1 MTSESRDSI
10 KDIWEDRESYYREW
24 PVRQDI
30 RLEEEPDHW
39 VQSCCVLCSNGCG
52 MDIGVKNGH
61 IVGVRGR
68 EADRVNHGR
77 LGPKGLHGWVANN
90 SKDRLKYPLI
100 REGGKKEGK
109 FRQAS
114 WDEAMELIVKK
125 SKEIIDKYT
134 SDAIA
139 FYSTGQIFIEEYY
152 TLAVIAKAGLGT
164 SLTDGNTR
172 LCTAT
177 AAAALRQTF
186 GSDGQPGSYSDYDTT
201 DCIFLV
207 GHNMSNTQTVQWMR
221 ILDRLKGPNPPKVV
235 ALDPRLTATSREA
248 TVHLAP
254 RIGTAIA
261 VLNGIQNLFI
271 ENGWIDMDFINK
283 HTIGFEKL
291 KKIVSEYTPE
301 KVEEISGVKPEIL
314 FKAAEILGTT
324 PTLISSALQG
334 IYQSEQATA
343 TACQINNINLLRG
356 MIGRPGCGILQFN
369 GQPTAQNNRETGCNG
384 EQPGFRNTQNP
395 KHMEDLAKIWNV
407 DVGKIPLGEAAHI
420 MEIMEHAEAGSVK
433 MFWVI
438 STNPAVSLPDLSR
451 VRRILS
457 KPDMFLVVQDCFPT
471 ETTEFADVILPAGIW
486 GEKTGTFTNTDRTVH
501 ISYKAVDPPG
511 DARPDLDIFLDYA
524 RRMDFRDKDGAPLIK
539 WDDPEGAF
547 KGWKECS
554 KNCLCDYS
562 GLTYAKLTGGS
573 GIQWPCNEQNP
584 DGTERLYTDFV
595 FRTDEDV
602 CETHGHDLETGG
614 NISPE
619 EYKAWDPAGKAI
631 LRGARY
637 MPPFEEPDEEY
648 PFRLSTGRVV
658 YHFHTRTKTGRSKE
672 LEEAA
677 PHAFAQ
683 ISEEDAARLG
693 IKDGE
698 MVDVRSRRGIV
709 RVPAKVGDI
718 EVGHIFIPFHYGYWD
733 EQECRPR
740 AANELTIS
748 LWDPIS
754 KQPYFKTAAAQL
766 SKAGTEPLGTIVEEA
781 GKEECL
787 PSVTAREGIIVEGA
801 REVTTEGEH
810 QERSH
815 VPDYLGILYACND
828 EFIKA
833 CDSVS
838 QNNATHLEIVARLRI
853 LKQYS
858 SEAKALL
865 DPFLDK
871 YGRRIPDEPDRLRKV
886 LFKKRSGEFGLI
898 RDLQDLYVMASD
910 TQIALEIIRP
920 TALML
925 RDKELRDACDQ
936 IIEYDKKQMGWITT
950 QLQLKAPHN
959 VVVPT

>member
-1 MTSESRDSI
+1 
-10 KDIWEDRESYYREW
+10 
-24 PVRQDI
+24 
-30 RLEEEPDHW
+30 
-39 VQSCCVLCSNGCG
+39 
-52 MDIGVKNGH
+52 MDIGVKNGR
-61 IVGVRGR
+61 IVGIRGR
-68 EADRVNHGR
+68 EVDRINHGR

-114 WDEAMELIVKK
+114 WNEAMELIVKK
-125 SKEIIDKYT
+125 SKEIIGKYT

-139 FYSTGQIFIEEYY
+139 FYSTGQLFIEEYY
-152 TLAVIAKAGLGT
+152 TLAVIAKAGIGT

-186 GSDGQPGSYSDYDTT
+186 GSDGQPGSYTDYDTT

-207 GHNMSNTQTVQWMR
+207 GHNMSSTQTVQWMR
-221 ILDRLKGPNPPKVV
+221 ILDRLKGPNPPKAVV
-235 ALDPRLTATSREA
+235 LDPRLTATSREA

-261 VLNGIQNLFI
+261 VLNGIQNLLI
-271 ENGWIDMDFINK
+271 ENGWIDNDFINK

-291 KKIVSEYTPE
+291 KKIVSEYTPD
-301 KVEEISGVKPEIL
+301 KVEEISGVKPETL
-314 FKAAEILGTT
+314 YKAAEIIGTT
-324 PTLISSALQG
+324 PTLVSSALQG
-334 IYQSEQATA
+334 VYQSEQATA

-356 MIGRPGCGILQFN
+356 MIGRPGCSILQFN

-384 EQPGFRNTQNP
+384 EQPGFRNVQNP
-395 KHMEDLAKIWNV
+395 KHMEDLSRIWNV
-407 DVGKIPLGEAAHI
+407 DVGKIPLGETAHI
-420 MEIMEHAEAGSVK
+420 MEIMDHAEAGSVK
-433 MFWVI
+433 MLWVI
-438 STNPAVSLPDLSR
+438 CTNPAVSLPDLAR

-511 DARPDLDIFLDYA
+511 DARSDFDIFLDYA

-539 WDDPEGAF
+539 WNDPEGAF
-547 KGWKECS
+547 EGWKECS
-554 KNCLCDYS
+554 KDCLCDYS

-602 CETHGHDLETGG
+602 CETHGNDLETGG

-619 EYKAWDPAGKAI
+619 EYKAWNPAGKA
-631 LRGARY
+631 LLKGARY

-648 PFRLSTGRVV
+648 PFRLSTGRIV
-658 YHFHTRTKTGRSKE
+658 YHFHTRTKTGRSRE

-683 ISEEDAARLG
+683 ISEEDAARLS
-693 IKDGE
+693 ITDGE

-709 RVPAKVGDI
+709 RVPAKIGNI

-733 EQECRPR
+733 EHECRPR
-740 AANELTIS
+740 AANELTIP

-754 KQPYFKTAAAQL
+754 KQPHFKMAAAQL
-766 SKAGTEPLGTIVEEA
+766 TKAVEGPIGTIAEGTGEVTEEA
-781 GKEECL
+781 
-787 PSVTAREGIIVEGA
+787 
-801 REVTTEGEH
+801 EH

-833 CDSVS
+833 RDMVS
-838 QNNATHLEIVARLRI
+838 QNNATHLDIVSNLRT
-853 LKQYS
+853 LKKYS
-858 SEAKALL
+858 NEAKVLL

-871 YGRRIPDEPDRLRKV
+871 YGRHIPDEPDRLRKL
-886 LFKKRSGEFGLI
+886 LFKKRSGEFSLI
-898 RDLQDLYVMASD
+898 RDLQDLFLMASD
-910 TQIALEIIRP
+910 TQIALEIMKP
-920 TALML
+920 TAAML
-925 RDKELRDACDQ
+925 RDKQLRDACEQ
-936 IIEYDKKQMGWITT
+936 IIEYNKKQMGWITT

-959 VVVPT
+959 LVVPT